1 MRHGT
6 SRRIERRI
14 KAHAHNGIAQHVANL
29 LYTVEK
35 QGKPEIWRGFLNL
48 QQSAGREKNRLPHR
62 RNKGCSVYTETEHP
76 LMTNDY
82 SDIIR
87 IERLHQKMRNFLSL
101 IYDDIICYLH
111 FSNCLK
117 CEDNKNINPLE

>member
-1 MRHGT
+1 MQK
-6 SRRIERRI
+6 ERRI
-14 KAHAHNGIAQHVANL
+14 KAHADNGIAQHVTNL

-35 QGKPEIWRGFLNL
+35 QGKPEIRRSFLN
-48 QQSAGREKNRLPHR
+48 QQQDSWREKNRLPHR

-111 FSNCLK
+111 FFKL
-117 CEDNKNINPLE
+117 LELRR